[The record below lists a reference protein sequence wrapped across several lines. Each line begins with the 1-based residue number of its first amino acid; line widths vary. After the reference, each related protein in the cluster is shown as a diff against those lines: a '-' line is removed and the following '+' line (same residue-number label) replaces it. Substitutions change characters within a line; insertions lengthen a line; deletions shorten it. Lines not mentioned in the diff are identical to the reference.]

1 MENQTTAPQEQKNE
15 TAVKTVKKPQF
26 KMDKRTTIIV
36 LVAVAIIG
44 IFLTCRSL
52 FIAATVNG
60 TPISRLSVIKE
71 LEKASGQQALD
82 VLITQ
87 KLIETEVNKAG
98 ITVSQADV
106 DAEIEMIEKQI
117 TAQGSTLKEALAQ
130 QNVAEDDFRTE
141 ILRQKKI
148 EKLLADKLTVTDE
161 EVTQYIGLSKT
172 ATPAGM
178 SEDDF
183 KNQIREQLKNQK
195 FNKEAEKWI
204 TALKAQASISYY
216 VDYGKP
222 ALEELPADA
231 Q

>member
-1 MENQTTAPQEQKNE
+1 MENQTPAPQEQKNE
-15 TAVKTVKKPQF
+15 TATKTAKKPPF

-36 LVAVAIIG
+36 LVAVAVIG
-44 IFLTCRSL
+44 IFLACKSL

-98 ITVSQADV
+98 IVVSQADV

-117 TAQGSTLKEALAQ
+117 MAQGSTLKEALAQ

-161 EVTQYIGLSKT
+161 EVTQYISLSKA